1 MVKSLLIIT
10 EWGKVADYKN
20 SYYEKMLILFFSYNF
35 SVHENW
41 MKSYVKQSFRC
52 IKNSTIGVFFN
63 QGNQEQPLFR
73 VLR

>member
-20 SYYEKMLILFFSYNF
+20 SYYENMLILFFSYNVL
-35 SVHENW
+35 VHEIEWNLMERNRFDVW
-41 MKSYVKQSFRC
+41 S
-52 IKNSTIGVFFN
+52 STIGVFFN
-63 QGNQEQPLFR
+63 QGNQEQPLCR